1 MITKSGYGLTR
12 SELFSKY
19 KGEHTILFETGTHK
33 GDAVQTALDLDFK
46 KILSVEV
53 MADMFEKCKARFEK
67 QIEEGVVTLYA
78 GGSNDRMN
86 EMLEQV
92 DSPTMFWLDAH
103 FGDGTPV
110 WGELEAIKN
119 HPIKTHTILIDD
131 VPLYF
136 NKEEL
141 EARILEIN
149 PNYLFVYEDILNEGI
164 NVTYTD
170 YDLVAY
176 IPEQK

>member
-12 SELFSKY
+12 NELFSKY
-19 KGEHTILFETGTHK
+19 KFNHTILFETGTHK

-53 MADMFEKCKARFEK
+53 MQDMYENCKNRFEK
-67 QIEEGVVTLYA
+67 QIEEGTVTLYQ

-86 EMLEQV
+86 EMLTQV
-92 DSPTMFWLDAH
+92 DSPTLFWLDAH

-110 WGELEAIKN
+110 WGELEAIRN

-136 NKEEL
+136 NKQNL
-141 EARILEIN
+141 EAKILEIN

-164 NVTYTD
+164 NVTYPD

-176 IPEQK
+176 IPQ

>member
-19 KGEHTILFETGTHK
+19 KFNHTILFETGTHK

-53 MADMFEKCKARFEK
+53 MADMFENCKARFDK
-67 QIEEGVVTLYA
+67 QIEEGVVTLYQ

-86 EMLEQV
+86 EMLAQV
-92 DSPTMFWLDAH
+92 DSPTLFWLDAH

-110 WGELEAIKN
+110 WGELEGIKN

-136 NKEEL
+136 TKGSLEEK
-141 EARILEIN
+141 ILEIN
-149 PNYLFVYEDILNEGI
+149 PNYVFVYEDILNEGI
-164 NVTYTD
+164 NVTYQD

-176 IPEQK
+176 IPE